1 MWRRFRAVPNPLL
14 LLIRLTEMELD
25 PWTQSLISAMTALWT
40 KVAGFIPNLFVALV
54 LVLLGFV
61 VAKLLDTLLSKLL
74 GKVGLDRL
82 MTGTGLTKMLARVG
96 IHASVSTLIGKIVY
110 WFVLLIFLVSA
121 AESLGLQ
128 RVSATLDVLA
138 LYLPKVFGAALV
150 LLAGVLL
157 AQLVSSLV
165 RGAAEGVGLEYAHGL
180 GRVAQGLVII
190 ISISVAI
197 GQLEVKTDLL
207 NNVIAIVLISV
218 GLAVALA
225 LGLGSRDIA
234 SQILAGIYVR
244 ELYQV
249 GQQVQVGDVEGQ
261 IEEIGTVKTTLLT
274 DSGELVS
281 VANRVM
287 LEQRVNSR

>member
-1 MWRRFRAVPNPLL
+1 
-14 LLIRLTEMELD
+14 MELD
-25 PWTQSLISAMTALWT
+25 LWTQSLKEAMAALWT
-40 KVAGFIPNLFVALV
+40 KVAVFIPNLFVALI

-82 MTGTGLTKMLARVG
+82 MAGTGLTKLIARAG
-96 IHASVSTLIGKIVY
+96 IQVPVSALIGKIVY
-110 WFVLLIFLVSA
+110 WFVLLVFLVSA

-150 LLAGVLL
+150 LVIGILL
-157 AQLVSSLV
+157 AQLVSGLV
-165 RGAAEGVGLEYAHGL
+165 RSAADGVGLDYANGL
-180 GRVAQGLVII
+180 GRIAQGLVII
-190 ISISVAI
+190 LSISVAI

-234 SQILAGIYVR
+234 AQILAGIYVR
-244 ELYQV
+244 ELYEV
-249 GQQVQVGDVEGQ
+249 GQQLKVGDVEGQ

-274 DSGELVS
+274 DDGELVS
-281 VANRVM
+281 LSNREI
-287 LEQRVNSR
+287 LEQRVSSR

>member
-1 MWRRFRAVPNPLL
+1 
-14 LLIRLTEMELD
+14 MELD
-25 PWTQSLISAMTALWT
+25 PWTQALVAAMTTLWS
-40 KVAGFIPNLFVALV
+40 KIAGFIPNLFVALI
-54 LVLLGFV
+54 LGLLGFV

-74 GKVGLDRL
+74 AKLGLDRL
-82 MTGTGLTKMLARVG
+82 MTGTGLTKLLGRVG
-96 IHASVSTLIGKIVY
+96 IQVPVSTLIGKIVY

-121 AESLGLQ
+121 AESLGLP
-128 RVSATLDVLA
+128 RLSATLDVLA

-150 LLAGVLL
+150 LLVGVLL

-165 RGAAEGVGLEYAHGL
+165 RGAAEGVGLDYSAGL
-180 GRVAQGLVII
+180 GRIAQGLVII

-225 LGLGSRDIA
+225 LGLGSREIA
-234 SQILAGIYVR
+234 GQILAGIYVR

-249 GQQVQVGDVEGQ
+249 GQQVRIGEVEGQ
-261 IEEIGTVKTTLLT
+261 IEEIGTVKTVLLT
-274 DSGELVS
+274 EDGELVS
-281 VANRVM
+281 VANRTL
-287 LEQRVNSR
+287 LEQRVSSR

>member
-1 MWRRFRAVPNPLL
+1 
-14 LLIRLTEMELD
+14 
-25 PWTQSLISAMTALWT
+25 
-40 KVAGFIPNLFVALV
+40 VALV
-54 LVLLGFV
+54 LVLLGFI

-74 GKVGLDRL
+74 GKLGLDRL
-82 MTGTGLTKMLARVG
+82 MAGTGLTKILGRAGFQVP
-96 IHASVSTLIGKIVY
+96 VSTLIGKIVY

-121 AESLGLQ
+121 AESLGLE

-138 LYLPKVFGAALV
+138 LYLPKVFGAALI

-157 AQLVSSLV
+157 AHLLSGLV

-180 GRVAQGLVII
+180 ARLAQGLVII

-225 LGLGSRDIA
+225 LGLGSRGLA

-249 GQQVQVGDVEGQ
+249 GQEIEVDGVKGQ
-261 IEEIGTVKTTLLT
+261 IEEIGTVKTSVLT
-274 DSGELVS
+274 DAGELVS
-281 VANRVM
+281 LSNRVL
-287 LEQRVNSR
+287 LEQRVSSR

>member
-14 LLIRLTEMELD
+14 LIRLIEMELD

-165 RGAAEGVGLEYAHGL
+165 RGAAEGVGLDYAHGL